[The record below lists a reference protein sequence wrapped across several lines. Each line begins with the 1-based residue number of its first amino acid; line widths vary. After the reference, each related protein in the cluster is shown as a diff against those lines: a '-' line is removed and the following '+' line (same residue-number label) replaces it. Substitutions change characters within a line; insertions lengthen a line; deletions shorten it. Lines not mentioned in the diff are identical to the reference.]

1 MRKGRVTIP
10 TDENYV
16 EGTKKIADLWGADA
30 VRDCDGTHL
39 PQNALEIAEKVYNTY
54 FVVRGDNAWADKH
67 IDELQSVLLTTD
79 YVLATEETLVINLL
93 KGYSRDQLGAN
104 EENPRKYW
112 QVFDRTTGEEITS
125 WEYVGGG
132 QVRIEGTKPY
142 HEYTVNFFAVN
153 LWDSTQMYNYITNN
167 WNIEKHKV
175 MEPRFAA
182 TFEHIKDNMRKWC
195 DENKN
200 VNVVRYTTFL
210 YHFFLVFNEIN
221 KEKHVDW
228 FGYPMTASPKAFD
241 DFEKEYGYTL
251 KAEDIVSQ
259 GTYQNN
265 FVNPTKKFLDY
276 MEFTE
281 KYVTK
286 TVRELVDIIHTEG
299 KEAMMFLGD
308 SWIGTEPY
316 GDYFKDMQLDA
327 VVGSV
332 GGDVTVRML
341 SEIPHVKYHE
351 GRFLPYFF
359 PDTFFEGNEENAIAE
374 LNRNWVTARRAMMR
388 KPLDR
393 MGFGGYLELAAKFP
407 KFIERAGQVCDEFR
421 SICDAAGNAKP
432 YSGLTVAVLN
442 AWGKKRSWMCHM
454 VAHEL
459 WYQQVYSYQGVYEA
473 LSGLGVDV
481 RFISF
486 DDIKKN
492 GIDKDIDVILNV
504 GDEGTAF
511 SGGEYWNDEQ
521 LVTTLRKWVAEG
533 HGFIG
538 VGEPTAYRKGGRT
551 FVLAD
556 VIGVDKEKGFTLS
569 EDKYNI
575 EKRAHFITAD
585 VDGEI
590 DYGEG
595 MKNVYALNG
604 AEVLDIEI
612 SPRFKRS
619 VNVGEVKLAANE
631 YGRGRGVYIAG
642 LPYSS
647 ENARL
652 LLRAMFWSAHKENEM
667 RKAYS
672 SNPVTDCTYYPESGK
687 YAIINNTF
695 EIQNTVFYDL
705 NGTVEEIVLKPN
717 EIIWI
722 MKE

>member
-16 EGTKKIADLWGADA
+16 EGTRIIADKWGADA

-39 PQNALEIAEKVYNTY
+39 PKNAKELAEKVYNTY

-67 IDELQSVLLTTD
+67 TDELQSVLLMTGHT
-79 YVLATEETLVINLL
+79 LATDTTLTIELL
-93 KGYSRDQLGAN
+93 KGYSRDQLGVN
-104 EENPRKYW
+104 EENPKKYW
-112 QVFDRTTGEEITS
+112 QVFDRTTGEEIAS

-132 QVRIEGTKPY
+132 YVRIDGTKPY
-142 HEYTVNFFAVN
+142 HEYTVNFFATN

-175 MEPRFAA
+175 MEPRFEA

-195 DENKN
+195 DENEN

-228 FGYPMTASPKAFD
+228 FGYPMTASPRAFD
-241 DFEKEYGYTL
+241 AFEKEYGYVL
-251 KAEDIVSQ
+251 KSEDIVDG
-259 GTYQNN
+259 GTYHNN
-265 FVNPTKKFLDY
+265 FVNPTPKFKDY
-276 MEFTE
+276 MEFSE
-281 KYVTK
+281 KYVTR
-286 TVRELVDIIHTEG
+286 TVRELVDIVHAEG

-332 GGDVTVRML
+332 GGGVTVRML

-359 PDTFFEGNEENAIAE
+359 PDTFFEGNEANAIAE

-393 MGFGGYLELAAKFP
+393 MGFGGYLALAAEFP
-407 KFIERAGQVCDEFR
+407 GFIDRATEICDEFR
-421 SICDAAGNAKP
+421 SICDAADNAKP

-511 SGGEYWNDEQ
+511 SGGDYWADEQ
-521 LVTTLRKWVAEG
+521 VVTSIRKWVAEG

-538 VGEPTAYRKGGRT
+538 VGEPTAKQMGGKY
-551 FVLAD
+551 FQLSDVL
-556 VIGVDKEKGFTLS
+556 GVDREKGFTLS

-575 EKRAHFITAD
+575 EKKTHFITKD
-585 VDGEI
+585 VVGDI

-604 AEVLDIEI
+604 ADVLDIDI
-612 SPRFKRS
+612 SPRFKRN
-619 VNVGEVKLAANE
+619 VNVGEVKLAAND
-631 YGRGRGVYIAG
+631 YVHGRGVYIAG
-642 LPYSS
+642 LPYNPQ
-647 ENARL
+647 NARL
-652 LLRAMFWSAHKENEM
+652 LLRAMFWSCHKEAEIE
-667 RKAYS
+667 KAYS
-672 SNPVTDCTYYPESGK
+672 TNVVTDCAYYPESKK
-687 YAIINNTF
+687 YAVINNTF
-695 EIQNTVFYDL
+695 EEQKTTFYDV
-705 NGTVEEIVLKPN
+705 NGNAKELVLKPN
-717 EIIWI
+717 DIVWI
-722 MKE
+722 QE

>member
-30 VRDCDGTHL
+30 VRNCDGTHL
-39 PQNALEIAEKVYNTY
+39 PKNALEIAEKVYNTY

-67 IDELQSVLLTTD
+67 TDELQSVLLTTD
-79 YVLATEETLVINLL
+79 YILATEESLTVDLM
-93 KGYSRDQLGAN
+93 KGYSHDQLGVN
-104 EENPRKYW
+104 EENPKKYW
-112 QVFDRTTGEEITS
+112 QVFDRTIGEEVFS
-125 WEYVGGG
+125 WEYVGDGK
-132 QVRIEGTKPY
+132 VRIDGTKPY
-142 HEYTVNFFAVN
+142 HEYTVNFFATN

-195 DENKN
+195 DNNKN

-228 FGYPMTASPKAFD
+228 FGYPMTASPRAFD
-241 DFEKEYGYTL
+241 AFEKEYGYTL
-251 KAEDIVSQ
+251 KAEDIISN

-265 FVNPTKKFLDY
+265 FVNPTPKFRDY

-286 TVRELVDIIHTEG
+286 TVRELVDIIHAEG

-332 GGDVTVRML
+332 GGGVTVRML

-407 KFIERAGQVCDEFR
+407 KFIERAGEICDEFR
-421 SICDAAGNAKP
+421 HICDAAGDAKP
-432 YSGLTVAVLN
+432 YCGLTVAILN
-442 AWGKKRSWMCHM
+442 SWGKKRSWMCHM

-486 DDIKKN
+486 DDILN
-492 GIDKDIDVILNV
+492 GGIDKDIDVILNV
-504 GDEGTAF
+504 GDGGTAF
-511 SGGEYWNDEQ
+511 SGGEYWNDERI
-521 LVTTLRKWVAEG
+521 VTAVRKWVAEG

-538 VGEPTAYRKGGRT
+538 VGEPTAHRKGGRC

-556 VIGVDKEKGFTLS
+556 VLGVDKEKGFTLS

-575 EKRAHFITAD
+575 QKKAHFITAD

-595 MKNVYALNG
+595 MKNIYALNG
-604 AEVLDIEI
+604 ADVLDIEI
-612 SPRFKRS
+612 SPRFIRN
-619 VNVGEVKLAANE
+619 VNVGEVKLAANAF
-631 YGRGRGVYIAG
+631 GNGRGVYVAG
-642 LPYSS
+642 LPYSPQ
-647 ENARL
+647 NARL
-652 LLRAMFWSAHKENEM
+652 LLRALFWAAGKEADM
-667 RKAYS
+667 QKAFS
-672 SNPVTDCTYYPESGK
+672 THVDTDCSYYPESK
-687 YAIINNTF
+687 QYAIINNANKEVT
-695 EIQNTVFYDL
+695 TTFYDV
-705 NGTVEEIVLKPN
+705 NGKAETLTIGAGEVFWKQA
-717 EIIWI
+717 
-722 MKE
+722 